1 MEKMDKILEKRRWS
15 RSRIIWITIGI
26 LIPVLIS
33 LQLVF
38 GDRSSKLNIDSQR
51 LRIAQVREGQ
61 FQEYIPVT
69 GTVIPIQTVYL
80 DAVEGG
86 RVEQR
91 FVEAGTMV
99 KKDDPILQLSNTNLL
114 LDIMYRVEE
123 LFQQSNNLRN
133 TRLAMEQ
140 NKLQLQAQLLEL
152 DYQIT
157 VARRKNDRNA
167 ILLTKSLISQREF
180 DEVNDE
186 YEYLRKRRT
195 ITLETHRQDSIFR
208 ATQIDQLEA
217 SLERMTR
224 NLDLVK
230 QNLENLT
237 IAAPVSGHLTSINAE
252 IGESKVRGERLGQ
265 IDVLDGFKIRAP
277 IDEHFIT
284 RVQQGQYGSF
294 DLANSS
300 YELVIGK
307 MYPEVINGQ
316 FEVDLMFTND
326 EPADIR
332 RGQTIRIRLELGDLS
347 DALLL
352 NRGAF
357 INQTGGRWVYVLE
370 PSGNVAVKKT
380 IRLGRQNQLD
390 YEILDGLVP
399 GEQVIISSYENFG
412 DVDKLI
418 LN

>member
-1 MEKMDKILEKRRWS
+1 MDRIIEKRKWPLR
-15 RSRIIWITIGI
+15 RVAWITIAI
-26 LIPVLIS
+26 LVPTIIT

-51 LRIAQVREGQ
+51 LRITQVRESQ
-61 FQEYIPVT
+61 FQDDIPVT
-69 GTVIPIQTVYL
+69 GTVIPIQTIYL
-80 DAVEGG
+80 DAMEGG
-86 RVEQR
+86 RVEKR

-99 KKDDPILQLSNTNLL
+99 KKGDRILRLSNTKLL
-114 LDIMYRVEE
+114 LDIMYREAE

-152 DYQIT
+152 DYQIRVT
-157 VARRKNDRNA
+157 ERQNNRNA
-167 ILLTKSLISQREF
+167 ILLTKNLISQRDF
-180 DEVNDE
+180 DETNDE
-186 YEYLRKRRT
+186 YDYLLKRRA
-195 ITLETHRQDSIFR
+195 ITLETHHQDSIFR
-208 ATQIDQLEA
+208 ATQITQLET
-217 SLERMTR
+217 SLMRMNR

-230 QNLENLT
+230 ENLENLT
-237 IAAPVSGHLTSINAE
+237 IRAPVSGHLTSLNAE

-284 RVQQGQYGSF
+284 RVQQGQFGSF
-294 DLANSS
+294 ELADTT

-307 MYPEVINGQ
+307 IYPEVLSGQ
-316 FEVDLMFTND
+316 FEVDLMFTAE
-326 EPADIR
+326 EPVDIR
-332 RGQTIRIRLELGDLS
+332 RGQTVRMRLELGALS
-347 DALLL
+347 EAMLLT
-352 NRGAF
+352 RGAF
-357 INQTGGRWVYVLE
+357 FNQTGGRWVFVVD
-370 PSGNVAVKKT
+370 PSGEFAAKRS

-390 YEILDGLVP
+390 YEVLDGLSS

-418 LN
+418 LK

>member
-1 MEKMDKILEKRRWS
+1 MGNMDRIIEKRRWPV
-15 RSRIIWITIGI
+15 RRIIWIAIGA
-26 LIPVLIS
+26 LIPVIIS

-38 GDRSSKLNIDSQR
+38 GDRSSKLNIESQR

-86 RVEQR
+86 RVEKR

-99 KKDDPILQLSNTNLL
+99 KKDDRILELSNTNLL
-114 LDIMYRVEE
+114 LDIMYREAE

-157 VARRKNDRNA
+157 VARRQNDRNV
-167 ILLTKSLISQREF
+167 ILMSKNLISQREF
-180 DEVNDE
+180 DEINDE
-186 YEYLRKRRT
+186 FEYLLKRRS
-195 ITLETHRQDSIFR
+195 ITLETHHQDSIFR
-208 ATQIDQLEA
+208 ATQIAQLEA

-237 IAAPVSGHLTSINAE
+237 IKAPVSGHLTSINAE
-252 IGESKVRGERLGQ
+252 TGESKVRGERLGQ

-294 DLANSS
+294 ELARDS
-300 YELVIGK
+300 YELVIDK
-307 MYPEVINGQ
+307 IYPEVINGQ
-316 FEVDLMFTND
+316 FEVDLVFTD
-326 EPADIR
+326 EEPADIR
-332 RGQTIRIRLELGDLS
+332 RGQTVRIRLELGDLS
-347 DALLL
+347 EALLL

-357 INQTGGRWVYVLE
+357 INQTGGRWVYVLD
-370 PSGNVAVKKT
+370 PSGDVAVKRT

-390 YEILDGLVP
+390 YEVLDGLMP
-399 GEQVIISSYENFG
+399 GDQVIISSYENFG
-412 DVDKLI
+412 DADKLI

>member
-1 MEKMDKILEKRRWS
+1 MDRIIEKRKWPLRRVAWVM
-15 RSRIIWITIGI
+15 IIV
-26 LIPVLIS
+26 LIPIVIC

-38 GDRSSKLNIDSQR
+38 GDRSSKLNIDTQR
-51 LRIAQVREGQ
+51 LRITQVREGQ
-61 FQEYIPVT
+61 FREYIPVT

-80 DAVEGG
+80 DAIEGG
-86 RVEQR
+86 RVEER

-99 KKDDPILQLSNTNLL
+99 KKGDRILKLSNTNLL
-114 LDIMYRVEE
+114 LDIMYREAE

-152 DYQIT
+152 DYQT
-157 VARRKNDRNA
+157 RVTKRQNDRNA
-167 ILLTKSLISQREF
+167 ILLTKSLISRKEF
-180 DEVNDE
+180 DETNDE
-186 YEYLRKRRT
+186 YEYLLKRRA
-195 ITLETHRQDSIFR
+195 ITLETHHQDSIFR
-208 ATQIDQLEA
+208 VNQIAQLEA
-217 SLERMTR
+217 SLERMSR

-230 QNLENLT
+230 ENLENLT
-237 IAAPVSGHLTSINAE
+237 IRAPVSGHLTSINAE

-284 RVQQGQYGSF
+284 RVQQGQFGKF
-294 DLANSS
+294 ELADTT

-307 MYPEVINGQ
+307 IYPEVVSGE
-316 FEVDLMFTND
+316 FEVDLVFSSA
-326 EPADIR
+326 EPEDIR
-332 RGQTIRIRLELGDLS
+332 RGQTVRIRLELGELS
-347 DALLL
+347 EAMLLT
-352 NRGAF
+352 RGAF
-357 INQTGGRWVYVLE
+357 INQTGGRWVYVLDSSSE
-370 PSGNVAVKKT
+370 FAVKRS

-390 YEILDGLVP
+390 YEVLEGLAS

-418 LN
+418 LK

>member
-1 MEKMDKILEKRRWS
+1 MD
-15 RSRIIWITIGI
+15 RIIKKRKWPLRKIAWITIAI
-26 LIPVLIS
+26 LIPTLIF

-38 GDRSSKLNIDSQR
+38 GDRSSKLNIDHQR
-51 LRIAQVREGQ
+51 LRITQVREGQ

-80 DAVEGG
+80 DAIEGG
-86 RVEQR
+86 RVEKR

-99 KKDDPILQLSNTNLL
+99 KKGDRILELSNTNLL
-114 LDIMYRVEE
+114 LDIMYREAE

-152 DYQIT
+152 DYQIKVT
-157 VARRKNDRNA
+157 ERQNNRNV
-167 ILLTKSLISQREF
+167 ILLTKNLISQREF
-180 DEVNDE
+180 DETNDK
-186 YEYLRKRRT
+186 YDYLLKRRA

-208 ATQIDQLEA
+208 ATQITQLEN
-217 SLERMTR
+217 SLMRMNR

-230 QNLENLT
+230 ENLENLT
-237 IAAPVSGHLTSINAE
+237 IRAPVSGHLTSINAE
-252 IGESKVRGERLGQ
+252 TGESKVRGERLGQ
-265 IDVLDGFKIRAP
+265 IDVLDGFKTRAP

-284 RVQQGQYGSF
+284 RVQQGQYGRFELSG
-294 DLANSS
+294 ST

-307 MYPEVINGQ
+307 IYPEVLNGQ
-316 FEVDLMFTND
+316 FEVDLMFTAE
-326 EPADIR
+326 EPAEIR
-332 RGQTIRIRLELGDLS
+332 RGQTVRIRLELGDLS
-347 DALLL
+347 EAMLLT
-352 NRGAF
+352 RGAF
-357 INQTGGRWVYVLE
+357 INQTGGRWIYVVD
-370 PSGNVAVKKT
+370 PSGESAEKRS

-390 YEILDGLVP
+390 YEVLDGLSS

-418 LN
+418 LK